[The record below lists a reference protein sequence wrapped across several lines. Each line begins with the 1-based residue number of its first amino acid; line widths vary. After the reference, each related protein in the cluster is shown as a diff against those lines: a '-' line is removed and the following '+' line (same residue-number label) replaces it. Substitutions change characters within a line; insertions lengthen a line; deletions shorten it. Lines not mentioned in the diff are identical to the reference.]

1 MNVIVNPMAREG
13 FVVAAP
19 GRVNLIGEH
28 IDYHGLPVLP
38 IALQRRVRVWFQPRA
53 DRRIQAVSGSYGARE
68 FDRTDDLA
76 PVARGDWEN
85 YLRAAARVARTF
97 LSDGGVGIDA
107 EIASD
112 LPAAAG
118 LSSSSALIVAVTL
131 ALLHANGCRPTFE
144 ELMEVL
150 PDGEQFVGTRGGGM

>member
-1 MNVIVNPMAREG
+1 MNVIVNAMAREG
-13 FVVAAP
+13 TVVAAP

-38 IALQRRVRVWFQPRA
+38 IALKRRVRVTFRPRA
-53 DRRIQAVSGSYGARE
+53 DRRISATSHPYGPRE
-68 FDRTDDLA
+68 FDWTDDLA
-76 PVARGDWEN
+76 PVAPGDWEN

-97 LSDGGVGIDA
+97 LPEHRIGIDA
-107 EIASD
+107 QISSD

-118 LSSSSALIVAVTL
+118 LSSSTALLVSVTL
-131 ALLHANGCRPTFE
+131 GLLRANGYNPAFE

-150 PDGEQFVGTRGGGM
+150 PD